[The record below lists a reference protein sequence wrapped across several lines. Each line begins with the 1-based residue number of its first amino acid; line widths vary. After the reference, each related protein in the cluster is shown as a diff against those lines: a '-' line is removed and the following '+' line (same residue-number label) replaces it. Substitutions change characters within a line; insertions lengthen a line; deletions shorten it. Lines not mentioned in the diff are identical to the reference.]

1 MNKLKNSSVF
11 KSPTLE
17 ILIMVSSVVLAYF
30 GLAILSAVP
39 QDFAADAMPTST
51 VSWIIFAFFMI
62 SVAIALISVIAGI
75 GGGVIFTPVMLAFT
89 TVNSVI
95 VRGAGLIV
103 AMFSGL
109 ISTGIFIKKGLCN
122 FRLSL
127 IMLISQSIGALLGA
141 TAAIAVAENSG
152 DIGEGLMRVAL
163 GFILVGLAIYFFV
176 GGKKLD
182 NPVVD
187 KVDPFTQ
194 RLGLDSMYYEES
206 EGKEYKYKAKNAALG
221 IVLIFII
228 GLIGGFFGL
237 GGGWAITPVLNMG
250 MGLPLKVAAANS
262 GVILGLANCVS
273 VWKYSFNGSIIPLFV
288 LPWLAGQVIGGFIGS
303 YALAKIKVKTVRTL
317 LIGIMFFTAFGLVT
331 KGFALLNLMSNPS
344 GGVQLLVF
352 SVIIIAVIVVILL
365 DKKRENDGLAE
376 KKKDIELPPPP
387 VIDIP
392 TSHRVFADVVHWV
405 TLIVS
410 VAALFVPI
418 AILVNPTANY
428 LNPNT
433 IFKTIFDGG
442 KAAEIWAQSST
453 GGFAGV
459 HCYLSSLKEP
469 DSIAQ
474 FIVNIGCAVGLI
486 AIIPTVL
493 IQIFKEKEKVLYPIL
508 GIVFGALIVFAMVG
522 II

>member
-1 MNKLKNSSVF
+1 MKKISSSPVF

-17 ILIMVSSVVLAYF
+17 IIIMVLSVVLAYF

-39 QDFAADAMPTST
+39 QDFDVSAMPTGT
-51 VSWIIFAFFMI
+51 VSWIIFAFFML
-62 SVAIALISVIAGI
+62 SVAIALLSVIAGI

-89 TVNSVI
+89 GVNSVI
-95 VRGAGLIV
+95 VRGTGLIV

-122 FRLSL
+122 YRLS
-127 IMLISQSIGALLGA
+127 IVMLISQSLGALLGA

-152 DIGEGLMRVAL
+152 DLGEGLMRVAL
-163 GFILVGLAIYFFV
+163 GLILVGLAIYFFV
-176 GGKKLD
+176 GGNKLN

-187 KVDPFTQ
+187 KVDPFTAK
-194 RLGLDSMYYEES
+194 LGFDSKYFEES
-206 EGKEYKYKAKNAALG
+206 EGKEYSYKAKNATLG
-221 IVLIFII
+221 IILIFIV

-273 VWKYSFNGSIIPLFV
+273 VWKYAYNGSIIPLFV

-331 KGFALLNLMSNPS
+331 KGFALLKLMQNPS

-352 SVIIIAVIVVILL
+352 AGIIAAVIVAILL
-365 DKKRENDGLAE
+365 DKKKENDGNTAKTE
-376 KKKDIELPPPP
+376 EIEP
-387 VIDIP
+387 VKAPKLEIP
-392 TSHRVFADVVHWV
+392 LSHRVFADVVHWV

-418 AILVNPTANY
+418 SILINPTANF

-433 IFKTIFDGG
+433 IFYTIFEGG
-442 KAAEIWAQSST
+442 KSAEIWAQSAT
-453 GGFAGV
+453 GGFCGA
-459 HCYLSSLKEP
+459 HSYLTDITKP
-469 DSIAQ
+469 DAVAQ
-474 FIVNIGCAVGLI
+474 LIVNIGCAVGLF
-486 AIIPTVL
+486 AVIPAAV
-493 IQIFKEKEKVLYPIL
+493 IQLFKEKERLYSLL
-508 GIVFGALIVFAMVG
+508 GTVFGALVVLAMVG
-522 II
+522 IL

>member
-1 MNKLKNSSVF
+1 MKKLASSPAF

-17 ILIMVSSVVLAYF
+17 IIIMVSSVVLAYF
-30 GLAILSAVP
+30 GLSILSAVP
-39 QDFAADAMPTST
+39 QEFDANSMPTST
-51 VSWIIFAFFMI
+51 VSWIIFAFFML

-89 TVNSVI
+89 GVNSVI
-95 VRGAGLIV
+95 VRGTGLIV

-122 FRLSL
+122 YRLS
-127 IMLISQSIGALLGA
+127 IVMLIAQSVGALLGA

-152 DIGEGLMRVAL
+152 DLGEGLMRVAL
-163 GFILVGLAIYFFV
+163 GLILVGLAIYFFV
-176 GGKKLD
+176 GGNKLN

-187 KVDPFTQ
+187 KVDPFTAK
-194 RLGLDSMYYEES
+194 LGFESKYYEES
-206 EGKEYKYKAKNAALG
+206 EGKEYSYKAKNAPLG
-221 IVLIFII
+221 IILIFIV

-273 VWKYSFNGSIIPLFV
+273 VWKYAFNGSIIPLFV
-288 LPWLAGQVIGGFIGS
+288 LPWLSGQVIGGFIGS

-331 KGFALLNLMSNPS
+331 KGFALLNLMANPS

-352 SVIIIAVIVVILL
+352 AGIIAAVIVVILM
-365 DKKRENDGLAE
+365 DKKKENDGKLPGAE
-376 KKKDIELPPPP
+376 EKELPPAPKLE
-387 VIDIP
+387 IP
-392 TSHRVFADVVHWV
+392 LSHRVFADVIHWV

-418 AILVNPTANY
+418 AILINPANNY

-433 IFKTIFDGG
+433 IFHTIFEGG

-453 GGFAGV
+453 GAFPGAHSYFADI
-459 HCYLSSLKEP
+459 SKP
-469 DSIAQ
+469 DAVAQ
-474 FIVNIGCAVGLI
+474 LIVNIGCAVGLF
-486 AIIPTVL
+486 AIVPAAL
-493 IQIFKEKEKVLYPIL
+493 IQLFKEKERLYSLL
-508 GIVFGALIVFAMVG
+508 GTVFGALVVLAMVG
-522 II
+522 IL